1 MESPYRKGSE
11 ISHQRDRS
19 IASTT
24 ISAINL
30 RAYVPEPMHLHSHRP
45 RHSISLLWGFSPC
58 IRQYLRLQP
67 LAEWLLFSRH
77 PRGNAARRW
86 P

>member
-11 ISHQRDRS
+11 ISRQRDRT

-24 ISAINL
+24 ISAIDF
-30 RAYVPEPMHLHSHRP
+30 RAYVPEPMYLHSHRP
-45 RHSISLLWGFSPC
+45 RHSLSLLWSLSPC
-58 IRQYLRLQP
+58 IRRYLRFQP
-67 LAEWLLFSRH
+67 LAEWLLFSRD

-86 P
+86 A